1 MLKDFPVADFSVFSA
16 PIEKLI
22 ALNTAKFEAA
32 VATQTAAAQE
42 LVALT
47 EARAKALSEVKD
59 FDGYSTFLKAQGELA
74 QTSLTKSISDSQSA
88 VEEAKAYGE
97 EVQKIMT
104 ESIEVATKAA
114 KKAAK
119 KAA

>member
-22 ALNTAKFEAA
+22 ALNTAQFEAA
-32 VATQTAAAQE
+32 VATQTAAAKE
-42 LVALT
+42 LVAVT
-47 EARAKALSEVKD
+47 ESRAKALSEVKD
-59 FDGYSTFLKAQGELA
+59 FDGYSAFLKTQGELA
-74 QTSLTKSISDSQSA
+74 QVSMNKSISDSQSA

-104 ESIEVATKAA
+104 ESLEVATKAA

-119 KAA
+119 KVA

>member
-1 MLKDFPVADFSVFSA
+1 MLKDFPVVDFSVFSA

-32 VATQTAAAQE
+32 VATQTAAANE

-47 EARAKALSEVKD
+47 EARTKALSEVKD
-59 FDGYSTFLKAQGELA
+59 FDDYSAFLKAQGELA
-74 QTSLTKSISDSQSA
+74 QTSITKSISDSQAA

-104 ESIEVATKAA
+104 ESYEVATKAA
-114 KKAAK
+114 KKTSK
-119 KAA
+119 K

>member
-16 PIEKLI
+16 PIEKLV
-22 ALNTAKFEAA
+22 ALNVSKFEAA
-32 VATQTAAAQE
+32 VEAQTAAAQE
-42 LVALT
+42 LIALA
-47 EARAKALSEVKD
+47 EARTKALAEVKD
-59 FDGYSTFLKAQGELA
+59 FDGFSSFLKAQSELA
-74 QTSLTKSISDSQSA
+74 QENVKKSIEDSKTA
-88 VEEAKAYGE
+88 LEEAKAYGE

-104 ESIEVATKAA
+104 ESLEVATKAA